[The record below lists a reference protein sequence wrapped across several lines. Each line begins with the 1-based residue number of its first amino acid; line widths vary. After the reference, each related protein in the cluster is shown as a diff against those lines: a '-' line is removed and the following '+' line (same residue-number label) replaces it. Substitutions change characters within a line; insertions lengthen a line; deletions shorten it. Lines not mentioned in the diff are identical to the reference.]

1 MRTLQAPANGTRD
14 GQPVSESPFHR
25 LSTPPSPS
33 DPDMLARN
41 LERWSTAVEEELEGE
56 ARLDATRLLD
66 SRNGRLLRACFGNS
80 PFLSECLLKHPDFAL
95 ACFTVGYDTAIRSAL
110 EDARKALAATG
121 KIDSVARILRVA
133 RRQVALGIA
142 LADLSGAW
150 AVPAITATLS
160 DFADWAIGSALEALL
175 REAAG
180 RNALTLDPKGL
191 SPARNCGVFVIGMGK
206 LGAHELNYSSDIDL
220 IVFFDPEVVPIARP
234 ERLQREMVRLTQGL
248 VDLLHKRTAD
258 GYVFR
263 TDLRL
268 RPDPASTPVALSVDA
283 AEVYY
288 ESMGQNWERA
298 AMIKARIVAGD
309 MAAGTAFLERL
320 RPFIWR
326 RSLDFATIQDVHS
339 IKRQINARRGG
350 GTIRSPRGLPGHDVK
365 LGRGGIREIEFFA
378 QTQQLI
384 FGGRDASL
392 RERATVRA
400 IDSLVAADRVEP
412 RAAHDLTEAYEFLR
426 TVEHRIQMV
435 EDRQTQTLPDDAAE
449 FGAFATFMGYPSAD
463 AFLAALFHHLQRVE
477 SHYAGLFEEAPD
489 LGGPSSLVFTG
500 GDHDPD
506 TLNTLSTLGF
516 AEPETVS
523 SVIRGWHHGRYRA
536 THSDRARQ
544 LLTELTPT
552 LLQAIGGSP
561 APDEAFRRLDAFI
574 RSLPAGVPLFSL
586 LHANPKLLD
595 LIAEIMGT
603 APELAGTL
611 GRRPTLFDALLDRGF
626 FDRVPD
632 RQAMTD
638 GLAESLPVDC
648 SFEESLDAVR
658 RWCAE
663 ARFGIGVRFLHGRIS
678 AAEAGGAY
686 ADVADTAVTAIL
698 PRVEAAFAEK
708 HGRFEDGSFCIVG
721 LGKLGGRE
729 LTATSDLDL
738 LFVYDDRIGEAQSDG
753 AKPLA
758 LSLYHARFAQRLFS
772 ALTAPTAEGGLFEVD
787 LRLRPFGN
795 KGPLATSFSAFKDYQ
810 ANHAWTWEQMTIT
823 RARVIAGTEALARD
837 VMAVTARSVNRPRE
851 AAKLAADVADMRRR
865 LAENREA
872 PTVWHVK
879 NMPGGILDIEFVAQ
893 FLILLHSNAHPDL
906 RHANTA
912 AALTALRKAGCID
925 PDDAD
930 TLLRAAGLWQTI
942 QAILRLTGATLDAD
956 GRPPAS
962 LHPLLCRAA
971 DQPDIRV
978 LEAEMTELAGA
989 VRRIFDRAVTETAA
1003 GAAPAE
1009 TGPLP
1014 SHALD
1019 AGQGD

>member
-1 MRTLQAPANGTRD
+1 MTESSFHRMSAPPAPA
-14 GQPVSESPFHR
+14 
-25 LSTPPSPS
+25 

-41 LERWSTAVEEELEGE
+41 LERWSAAVDRELEGDERE
-56 ARLDATRLLD
+56 AARRLLD
-66 SRNGRLLRACFGNS
+66 GRNGRLLCACLGNS
-80 PFLSECLLKHPDFAL
+80 PFLTDCILKHPGFAL
-95 ACFTVGYDTAIRSAL
+95 ACLTQGYDPAIRAAL
-110 EDARKALAATG
+110 EAARHELAGTA
-121 KIDSVARILRVA
+121 KIETVSRILRVA

-160 DFADWAIGSALEALL
+160 DFADWAIGSALDALV

-180 RNALTLDPKGL
+180 RGVFEIDPNRSAPNRNSGL
-191 SPARNCGVFVIGMGK
+191 FVIGMGK

-220 IVFFDPEVVPIARP
+220 IVFFDPEIVPVRRP

-248 VDLLHKRTAD
+248 VELLQKRTSD

-309 MAAGTAFLERL
+309 MTAGTAFLDRL

-326 RSLDFATIQDVHS
+326 RNLDFATIQDVHS

-350 GTIRSPRGLPGHDVK
+350 GSIRSPGGLPGHDVK

-384 FGGRDASL
+384 FGGRDTSL
-392 RERATVRA
+392 RERSTVRA
-400 IDSLVAADRVEP
+400 IDALVAAGRVEP
-412 RAAHDLTEAYEFLR
+412 RAAGDLDAAYEFLR

-435 EDRQTQTLPDDAAE
+435 EDRQTQTLPESAEE
-449 FGAFATFMGYPSAD
+449 FGAFATFMGYPTAD
-463 AFLAALFHHLQRVE
+463 DFLAALFHHLQRVE
-477 SHYAGLFEEAPD
+477 NRYAGLFEEAPA

-500 GDHDPD
+500 GHHDPD
-506 TLNTLSTLGF
+506 TLNTLSSLGF
-516 AEPETVS
+516 SEPETVS

-544 LLTELTPT
+544 LLTELTPA

-603 APELAGTL
+603 APQLATTL

-626 FDRVPD
+626 FDTLPD
-632 RQAMTD
+632 RQALAD
-638 GLAESLPVDC
+638 GLADSLPVDC

-663 ARFGIGVRFLHGRIS
+663 ARFGIGVRFLRGTIS
-678 AAEAGGAY
+678 AAQAGNAY
-686 ADVADTAVTAIL
+686 ADVADAAVSAIL
-698 PRVEAAFAEK
+698 PRVQTVFAEK
-708 HGRFEDGSFCIVG
+708 HGRFETGGFCILA

-738 LFVYDDRIGEAQSDG
+738 VFVYDDRIGDARSDG
-753 AKPLA
+753 ERPLA
-758 LSLYHARFAQRLFS
+758 LSLYYARFAQRLFS

-795 KGPLATSFSAFKDYQ
+795 KGPLASSFSAFEDYQ

-823 RARVIAGTEALARD
+823 RARVVVGSERLAHD
-837 VMAVTARSVNRPRE
+837 VMAVTARSVNRTR
-851 AAKLAADVADMRRR
+851 AAGTLAADVADMRRR
-865 LAENREA
+865 LAENRAA
-872 PTVWHVK
+872 PTLWHVK

-893 FLILLHSNAHPDL
+893 FLILLHGGANPDL

-912 AALTALRKAGCID
+912 EALKNLRKAGCLENE
-925 PDDAD
+925 DAD
-930 TLLRAAGLWQTI
+930 TLLRAAILWQTI
-942 QAILRLTGATLDAD
+942 QALLRLTGAARDLTD
-956 GRPPAS
+956 GPPTS
-962 LHPLLCRAA
+962 LHPLLCRATKR
-971 DQPDIRV
+971 PDIRV
-978 LEAEMTELAGA
+978 LEADMQELAGA
-989 VRRIFDRAVTETAA
+989 VRAVYDRVVAETAA
-1003 GAAPAE
+1003 GGAPAE
-1009 TGPLP
+1009 SGPLP
-1014 SHALD
+1014 SHALKT
-1019 AGQGD
+1019 AEGD